1 MNLGCV
7 ILLGMDR
14 WNGSFDLGI
23 ERGVLSMHIVVIGLN
38 DKTAPVALRER
49 CTFLPHQ
56 LDEALATLKGLPSV
70 VEAVLLATCNRTE
83 LYLLTDRSK
92 TKSAIEL
99 SLQWMSR
106 WFGLPQEAFQ
116 DHLYIYEDVE
126 AMRHLFRVAAGLD
139 SMIIGETQILG
150 QVKEAWELARHHKM
164 SAKILNQLFKQAITF
179 AKRMHHDYGL
189 NDAPVSVA
197 YAASVLAKKMFEDL
211 KGKHVLIL
219 GAGATGTLIA
229 QHFHALGASLTIA
242 NRTIDRAR
250 MLAKTVGGRYRTLE
264 DIPELLEEAD
274 IVVGTTAS
282 PKPLVTEAMI
292 RQHLSRRSR
301 PLVFLDLA
309 LPRDI
314 EPVAMSEVY
323 AYDLDDLKKI
333 VDEHLAARQ
342 KLSQVI
348 ETHIDEEIRQFQA
361 WLETLHVIPVMA
373 ALQERGKVLQERS
386 MRSLENKLPDLDERS
401 RRLIE
406 KYMKNLVNQLLQD
419 PIIKLKETAGTKDG
433 EMLLRATEMLFNL
446 VDDQPDEHEE
456 KSKASETSDH
466 RQRPSEEA
474 VKKAVERVRDYAGVV
489 SFI

>member
-1 MNLGCV
+1 
-7 ILLGMDR
+7 
-14 WNGSFDLGI
+14 
-23 ERGVLSMHIVVIGLN
+23 MHIVVIGLN
-38 DKTAPVALRER
+38 DKTAPVTLRER

-56 LDEALATLKGLPSV
+56 LEDALKTLKDLSSV
-70 VEAVLLATCNRTE
+70 IEAVLLATCNRTE

-106 WFGLPQEAFQ
+106 WFGLPKEAFQ
-116 DHLYIYEDVE
+116 DHLYIYEDAE
-126 AMRHLFRVAAGLD
+126 AERHLFRVASGLD

-150 QVKEAWELARHHKM
+150 QVKEAWDLARQQQM
-164 SAKILNQLFKQAITF
+164 SSKILNQLFKQAITF
-179 AKRMHHDYGL
+179 AKRVHHAYGL

-197 YAASVLAKKMFEDL
+197 YAASVLAKKLFEDL
-211 KGKHVLIL
+211 QGKHVLIL

-242 NRTIDRAR
+242 NRSIDRAR
-250 MLAKTVGGRYRTLE
+250 LLAQEVGGRYRTLE
-264 DIPELLEEAD
+264 DIPELLEDAD

-292 RQHLSRRSR
+292 RQQRSHRSR
-301 PLVFLDLA
+301 PLVLIDLA

-314 EPVAMSEVY
+314 ESVSMVGVY

-348 ETHIDEEIRQFQA
+348 ETHIDEEIHHFQA
-361 WLETLHVIPVMA
+361 WLETLKVIPVMA
-373 ALQERGKVLQERS
+373 ALQEKGKMLQERS
-386 MRSLENKLPDLDERS
+386 MRSLANKLPDLDERS

-419 PIIKLKETAGTKDG
+419 PIIKLKETAGTDDG
-433 EMLLRATEMLFNL
+433 EMLVRATEMLFNL
-446 VDDQPDEHEE
+446 VDDQPNEEE
-456 KSKASETSDH
+456 KRGKESEKYDH
-466 RQRPSEEA
+466 RQRPSEET